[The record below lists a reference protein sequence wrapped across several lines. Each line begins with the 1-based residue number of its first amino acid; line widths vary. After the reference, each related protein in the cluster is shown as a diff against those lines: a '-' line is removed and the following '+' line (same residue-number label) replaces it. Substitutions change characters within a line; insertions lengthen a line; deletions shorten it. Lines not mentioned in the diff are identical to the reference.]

1 MAKLALN
8 KSTLNHE
15 NQRLKSFRQF
25 VPALDLK
32 RKQILAARM
41 KSRRVLEQ
49 LQQDEDL
56 INASVAEQIPMLAQ
70 TRLDLNSLIRI
81 QRVEHQLDNLVGI
94 ELPRV
99 ARVELDRAQYSR
111 LAMPQ
116 WVDRAVDLMGQMLE
130 LKVLQQVERVR
141 LERLEA
147 ALQKTTQR
155 LNLFDK
161 VLIPRT
167 ESNIRRIRIALSDAE
182 RAGVVRAKIAKGKRA
197 RVALR

>member
-15 NQRLKSFRQF
+15 QQRLKSFRQF

-32 RKQILAARM
+32 RKQILAARL
-41 KSRRVLEQ
+41 KARRALEEQERQRREIETEVALQ
-49 LQQDEDL
+49 L
-56 INASVAEQIPMLAQ
+56 PMLAG
-70 TRLDLNSLIRI
+70 TRLALDGLVRLRKVH
-81 QRVEHQLDNLVGI
+81 QRVDNLVGI
-94 ELPRV
+94 QLPV
-99 ARVELDRAQYSR
+99 VDAVDIDCQAYSR
-111 LAMPQ
+111 LALPQ
-116 WVDRAVDLMGQMLE
+116 WVDILVAR
-130 LKVLQQVERVR
+130 LQQMIELRVRHEVEQVR

-167 ESNIRRIRIALSDAE
+167 EANIRRIRIALSDAE
-182 RAGVVRAKIAKGKRA
+182 RAGVVRAKFAKNKRA
-197 RVALR
+197 RMAVS

>member
-1 MAKLALN
+1 MGKLAFN

-41 KSRRVLEQ
+41 RARRELEQ
-49 LQQDEDL
+49 LKQNEQQIDL
-56 INASVAEQIPMLAQ
+56 SVAEQLPMLAQ
-70 TRLDLNSLIRI
+70 TSLDLNSLIRVRRI
-81 QRVEHQLDNLVGI
+81 EQRLENLVGI

-99 ARVELDRAQYSR
+99 ESIELDRAEYSR
-111 LAMPQ
+111 LALPQ
-116 WVDRAVDLMGQMLE
+116 WVDRAMDLLEQMLE
-130 LKVLQQVERVR
+130 LKIRQQVEQIR
-141 LERLEA
+141 LERLNA

-161 VLIPRT
+161 VLIPQT

-197 RVALR
+197 RMAVQ

>member
-41 KSRRVLEQ
+41 KSRRELQQ
-49 LQQDEDL
+49 LQQDERE
-56 INASVAEQIPMLAQ
+56 ISAQVAEQLPMLAK

-81 QRVEHQLDNLVGI
+81 ERVEQRVDNLVGI

-99 ARVELDRAQYSR
+99 EAVQLDRAQYSR

-116 WVDRAVDLMGQMLE
+116 WVDRAVELLGQMLD
-130 LKVLQQVERVR
+130 LKVRQQVEQVR

-161 VLIPRT
+161 VLIPRA

-197 RVALR
+197 RMALQ

>member
-1 MAKLALN
+1 MSKLALN

-41 KSRRVLEQ
+41 TSRRALTEFEQ
-49 LQQDEDL
+49 QMQQVDTE
-56 INASVAEQIPMLAQ
+56 VARQLPMLAGSQ
-70 TRLDLNSLIRI
+70 LDLGSLVQLRHVH
-81 QRVEHQLDNLVGI
+81 QRTDNLVGI
-94 ELPRV
+94 ELPV
-99 ARVELDRAQYSR
+99 VEQIEIDSRQYSR
-111 LAMPQ
+111 LALPP
-116 WVDRAVDLMGQMLE
+116 WVDILAARLQQMLE
-130 LKVLQQVERVR
+130 LKVRHQVERVR

-167 ESNIRRIRIALSDAE
+167 EANIRRIRIALSDAE
-182 RAGVVRAKIAKGKRA
+182 RAGVVRAKIAKNKRA
-197 RVALR
+197 RMAAS

>member
-49 LQQDEDL
+49 LQQDEHQ

-70 TRLDLNSLIRI
+70 TRLDLNSLISI

-141 LERLEA
+141 LERLEE

-197 RVALR
+197 RVALQ

>member
-32 RKQILAARM
+32 RKQILAARLQ
-41 KSRRVLEQ
+41 SRRTLADQEKQIQHVESEVARQ
-49 LQQDEDL
+49 L
-56 INASVAEQIPMLAQ
+56 PMLAG
-70 TRLDLNSLIRI
+70 TSLDLGSL
-81 QRVEHQLDNLVGI
+81 VQLRGVRKRTDNLVGI
-94 ELPRV
+94 ELPV
-99 ARVELDRAQYSR
+99 VEAIELDCCEYSR
-111 LAMPQ
+111 LALPQ
-116 WVDRAVDLMGQMLE
+116 WVDILAARLQQMLE
-130 LKVLQQVERVR
+130 LRVYRQVEQVR

-167 ESNIRRIRIALSDAE
+167 EANIRRIRIALSDAE
-182 RAGVVRAKIAKGKRA
+182 RAGVVRAKIAKNKRA
-197 RVALR
+197 RVALA

>member
-41 KSRRVLEQ
+41 KSRRELQQ
-49 LQQDEDL
+49 LQQDERE
-56 INASVAEQIPMLAQ
+56 IGAQVAEQLPMLAK

-81 QRVEHQLDNLVGI
+81 ERVEQRVDNLVGI

-99 ARVELDRAQYSR
+99 EAVQLDRAQYSR

-116 WVDRAVDLMGQMLE
+116 WVDRAVELLGQMLE
-130 LKVLQQVERVR
+130 LKVRQQVELVR
-141 LERLEA
+141 LDRLEA

-161 VLIPRT
+161 VLIPRA

-197 RVALR
+197 RMALQ

>member
-1 MAKLALN
+1 MGKLAFN

-41 KSRRVLEQ
+41 RARRELEQ
-49 LQQDEDL
+49 LKQNEQQIDL
-56 INASVAEQIPMLAQ
+56 SVEEQLPMLAQ
-70 TRLDLNSLIRI
+70 TSLDLNSLISVR
-81 QRVEHQLDNLVGI
+81 RVEQRLENLVGI

-99 ARVELDRAQYSR
+99 ESIELDRAEYSR
-111 LAMPQ
+111 LALPQ
-116 WVDRAVDLMGQMLE
+116 WVDRAMDLLEQMLE
-130 LKVLQQVERVR
+130 LKIRQQVEQVR
-141 LERLEA
+141 LERLDA

-161 VLIPRT
+161 VLIPQT

-197 RVALR
+197 RMAVQ

>member
-1 MAKLALN
+1 MSKLALN

-41 KSRRVLEQ
+41 TSRRALTEFEQ
-49 LQQDEDL
+49 QMQQVDTE
-56 INASVAEQIPMLAQ
+56 VARQLPMLSGSQ
-70 TRLDLNSLIRI
+70 LDLGSLVQLRHVH
-81 QRVEHQLDNLVGI
+81 QRTDNLVGI
-94 ELPRV
+94 ELPV
-99 ARVELDRAQYSR
+99 VEQIEIDSRQYSR
-111 LAMPQ
+111 LALPP
-116 WVDRAVDLMGQMLE
+116 WVDILAARLQQMLE
-130 LKVLQQVERVR
+130 LKVRHQVEQVR

-167 ESNIRRIRIALSDAE
+167 EANIRRIRIALSDAE
-182 RAGVVRAKIAKGKRA
+182 RAGVVRAKIAKNKRA
-197 RVALR
+197 RMAAS

>member
-1 MAKLALN
+1 MSKLALN

-41 KSRRVLEQ
+41 ASRRALAEFEQ
-49 LQQDEDL
+49 QMQQVDAE
-56 INASVAEQIPMLAQ
+56 VARQLPMLAGSQ
-70 TRLDLNSLIRI
+70 LDLGSLVQLKGVQ
-81 QRVEHQLDNLVGI
+81 QRTDNLVGI
-94 ELPRV
+94 ELPV
-99 ARVELDRAQYSR
+99 VERIDIDCRQYSR
-111 LAMPQ
+111 LALPP
-116 WVDRAVDLMGQMLE
+116 WVDILAARLQQMLE
-130 LKVLQQVERVR
+130 LRVRHQVERVR

-167 ESNIRRIRIALSDAE
+167 EANIRRIRIALSDAE
-182 RAGVVRAKIAKGKRA
+182 RAGVVRAKIAKNKRA
-197 RVALR
+197 RMAAS

>member
-1 MAKLALN
+1 MSKLALN

-41 KSRRVLEQ
+41 TSRRALAEFEQ
-49 LQQDEDL
+49 QMQQVDTG
-56 INASVAEQIPMLAQ
+56 VARQLPMLAGSQ
-70 TRLDLNSLIRI
+70 LDLGSLVQLRRVH
-81 QRVEHQLDNLVGI
+81 QRTDNLVGI
-94 ELPRV
+94 ELPV
-99 ARVELDRAQYSR
+99 VEQIEIDSRQYSR
-111 LAMPQ
+111 LALPP
-116 WVDRAVDLMGQMLE
+116 WVDILAARLQQMLE
-130 LKVLQQVERVR
+130 LKVRHQVEQVR

-167 ESNIRRIRIALSDAE
+167 EANIRRIRIALSDAE
-182 RAGVVRAKIAKGKRA
+182 RAGVVRAKIAKNKRA
-197 RVALR
+197 RMAAS

>member
-1 MAKLALN
+1 MSKLALN

-41 KSRRVLEQ
+41 TSRRALADFARQMQRVDADVARQ
-49 LQQDEDL
+49 L
-56 INASVAEQIPMLAQ
+56 PMLADSE
-70 TRLDLNSLIRI
+70 LDLGSLVQLKGVR
-81 QRVEHQLDNLVGI
+81 QRTDNLVGI
-94 ELPRV
+94 ELPV
-99 ARVELDRAQYSR
+99 VEQVEIDCREYSR
-111 LAMPQ
+111 LALPP
-116 WVDRAVDLMGQMLE
+116 WVDILAARLQQMLE
-130 LKVLQQVERVR
+130 LSVRHQVEQVR
-141 LERLEA
+141 LSRLEA

-167 ESNIRRIRIALSDAE
+167 EANIRRIRIALSDAE
-182 RAGVVRAKIAKGKRA
+182 RAGVVRAKIAKNKRA
-197 RVALR
+197 RMAAS

>member
-1 MAKLALN
+1 MGKLALN

-49 LQQDEDL
+49 LQQDEHQ
-56 INASVAEQIPMLAQ
+56 INVSVAEQIPMLAH

-81 QRVEHQLDNLVGI
+81 QRVEQQLDNLVGI

-116 WVDRAVDLMGQMLE
+116 WVDRAVDLLSQMLE

-197 RVALR
+197 RMALQ

>member
-49 LQQDEDL
+49 LQQDEHQ

-141 LERLEA
+141 LERLEE

-197 RVALR
+197 RVALQ

>member
-1 MAKLALN
+1 MSKLALN

-41 KSRRVLEQ
+41 TSRRALADFARQMQQVDADVARQ
-49 LQQDEDL
+49 L
-56 INASVAEQIPMLAQ
+56 PMLADSE
-70 TRLDLNSLIRI
+70 LDLGSLVQLKGVR
-81 QRVEHQLDNLVGI
+81 QRTDNLVGI
-94 ELPRV
+94 ELPV
-99 ARVELDRAQYSR
+99 VEQVEIDCREYSR
-111 LAMPQ
+111 LALPP
-116 WVDRAVDLMGQMLE
+116 WVDILAALLQQMLE
-130 LKVLQQVERVR
+130 LSVRHQVEQVR
-141 LERLEA
+141 LSRLEA

-167 ESNIRRIRIALSDAE
+167 EANIRRIRIALSDAE
-182 RAGVVRAKIAKGKRA
+182 RAGVVRAKIAKNKRA
-197 RVALR
+197 RMAAS